1 MNEQPA
7 PLWSDEQ
14 ISEEVETL
22 ALGYKARHVLRRMRD
37 GYEAMLSMACQTS
50 PSEEAT
56 IARLTQANA
65 ELAAEVERLKA
76 EAAVYISFEIDR
88 FEHDEDGS
96 RNGKRH
102 YYARIRYQA
111 MAGCDYEEE

>member
-37 GYEAMLSMACQTS
+37 HYEAMLSMACQTS
-50 PSEEAT
+50 PSE
-56 IARLTQANA
+56 QANA

>member
-37 GYEAMLSMACQTS
+37 HYEAMLSMACQMS

-65 ELAAEVERLKA
+65 ELAAEVARLKA
-76 EAAVYISFEIDR
+76 EMAEVKTRLSGTEAAQVEIESLMFD
-88 FEHDEDGS
+88 DGDDDPS
-96 RNGKRH
+96 YLGSTT
-102 YYARIRYQA
+102 
-111 MAGCDYEEE
+111 